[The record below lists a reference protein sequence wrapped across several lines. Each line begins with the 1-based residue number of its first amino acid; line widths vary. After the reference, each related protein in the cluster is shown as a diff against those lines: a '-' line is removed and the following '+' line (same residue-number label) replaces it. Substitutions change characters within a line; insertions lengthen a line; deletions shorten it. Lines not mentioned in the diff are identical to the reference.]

1 MKTQEVL
8 SEDEKIE
15 VVDGWNARRPV
26 KPDAPKP
33 VLKQTDVIYGI
44 AMPIAALGFLAG
56 FIFLMLAA
64 SNTTDMKE
72 TLLLIGFVSIIVLPL
87 GLPVAYAIGLT
98 TLEDVRR
105 FIYRRR
111 MVKTGWGEYEQQLA
125 IWRKEAA
132 SFSRWLAND
141 YVYSI
146 VIKASQDD

>member
-8 SEDEKIE
+8 SEDEMIE

-33 VLKQTDVIYGI
+33 VLKQTDVIFGI

-56 FIFLMLAA
+56 FIVLMLGA
-64 SNTTDMKE
+64 SDTTDMKE

-87 GLPVAYAIGLT
+87 GLPVAYVIGLT
-98 TLEDVRR
+98 TLEDARR

-111 MVKTGWGEYEQQLA
+111 MVKTGWGDYVEQLA
-125 IWRKEAA
+125 MWRKEAA

-141 YVYSI
+141 YVYNI